1 MTTQTNENSTN
12 LHNIAD
18 NDGSRKNAMRVG
30 RGIGSGKGKT
40 CGRGVKGQKSR
51 TGGSKVAP
59 GFEGGQNP
67 LYRRLPMRGFNNKN
81 FTKTYAQVNVGQIQA
96 MIDIGRI
103 DIKETITIS
112 TIQAAGLTKKAYD
125 GLKLL
130 GSGDITSKVNI
141 DAAAG
146 SKSALEKVA
155 KAGGKVTLPEVKEKV
170 RKLLKKADRK

>member
-1 MTTQTNENSTN
+1 MTTKSETQTTT
-12 LHNIAD
+12 LHTIAD
-18 NDGSRKNAMRVG
+18 NDGARKSAMRVG

-51 TGGSKVAP
+51 SGGSKVAP

-96 MIDIGRI
+96 MIDAGRI
-103 DIKETITIS
+103 DIKKTITIE
-112 TIQAAGLTKKAYD
+112 TIQSAGLTKKAYD

-130 GSGDITSKVNI
+130 GSGELKSKVNI
-141 DAAAG
+141 DAAATT
-146 SKSALEKVA
+146 KSALAQVE
-155 KAGGKVTLPEVKEKV
+155 KAGGKVNLPEVKEKV
-170 RKLLKKADRK
+170 RKLAKKEDRK

>member
-1 MTTQTNENSTN
+1 MAKETAQTTGLS
-12 LHNIAD
+12 NIAD
-18 NDGSRKNAMRVG
+18 NAGARKGGIRVG

-40 CGRGVKGQKSR
+40 CGRGHKGQKSR

-96 MIDIGRI
+96 MVDAGRI
-103 DIKETITIS
+103 NAKDTITIE

-130 GSGDITSKVNI
+130 GNGEVSAKLNI
-141 DAAAG
+141 SAAAAT
-146 SKSALEKVA
+146 KSALEKIT
-155 KAGGKVTLPEVKEKV
+155 KSGGKVDLPEAKEKV
-170 RKLLKKADRK
+170 RKLAKKADRK

>member
-1 MTTQTNENSTN
+1 MTKEVQTIG
-12 LHNIAD
+12 LDNIAD
-18 NDGSRKNAMRVG
+18 NAGARKAAIRVG

-40 CGRGVKGQKSR
+40 AGRGHKGQKSR

-96 MIDIGRI
+96 MVDSGRI
-103 DIKETITIS
+103 NAKETITVA
-112 TIQAAGLTKKAYD
+112 TIQAAGLSKKAYD
-125 GLKLL
+125 GLKVL
-130 GSGDITSKVNI
+130 GNGDVSSKLNI
-141 DAAAG
+141 DAAAIT
-146 SKSALEKVA
+146 KSALEKVT

-170 RKLLKKADRK
+170 RKLAKKADRK